1 MNAGPLWDVYLTTG
15 HLYGHNRFSEA
26 SFSVEVEHVVIVI
39 HVVVVI
45 RIVIIVSI
53 VGDHSLGVGAGL
65 GVGDRRIDHAVILG
79 AEVRDSA
86 GVHIDIHVILGVVCV
101 ELDLVNLTA
110 IVVISVGLGEGRV
123 PPAPASVPPAPHK

>member
-1 MNAGPLWDVYLTTG
+1 MYTSQRAIYMGIID
-15 HLYGHNRFSEA
+15 FSEA

-53 VGDHSLGVGAGL
+53 VGDHGL
-65 GVGDRRIDHAVILG
+65 GVGNRLAAVGGRIVYAVILG

-86 GVHIDIHVILGVVCV
+86 GVHIDIHVILGIVCV

-123 PPAPASVPPAPHK
+123 RRSAGSCVSATCSS